1 MSTLTKTIIGA
12 ATILVAGAAVA
23 AYRLSGF
30 RHNEVIEELNIPAEP
45 VSSNAKN
52 GAASQKKK
60 VIKTKKAAAVA
71 NKSTTKKVKKTV
83 PVIDKPAAKKTIKS
97 FTELELAAV

>member
-1 MSTLTKTIIGA
+1 MSTLAKTIIGA

-23 AYRLSGF
+23 VYRLSGF
-30 RHNEVIEELNIPAEP
+30 HHNEVIEELNIPAEP

-52 GAASQKKK
+52 GAASQKKMA
-60 VIKTKKAAAVA
+60 KTKKAAAVA
-71 NKSTTKKVKKTV
+71 NKVTAKKTA
-83 PVIDKPAAKKTIKS
+83 PVIDKPTAKKTIKS